1 GWGMIPV
8 NATIGHIEFKTSMFA
23 KNGTYVLPIKNVV
36 RLPLKLEAGQTV
48 EVSMDLGA

>member
-1 GWGMIPV
+1 
-8 NATIGHIEFKTSMFA
+8 MFA